1 MSKVEFIYGKGG
13 KKVLMARRYAET
25 LRKLGHGT
33 YADTSV
39 EAGYQTRMLTAG
51 SPVQTG
57 GEEPKASVDTPVHP
71 TDEEP
76 KASAAILEFAKEN
89 GVDIE
94 TVVGTGKDGR
104 IKKSDIEAVI
114 AAQDLA

>member
-1 MSKVEFIYGKGG
+1 MSKVEFIYGKSG

-33 YADTSV
+33 YADTAV

-51 SPVQTG
+51 APAQPS
-57 GEEPKASVDTPVHP
+57 
-71 TDEEP
+71 DEEP
-76 KASAAILEFAKEN
+76 KASAAIQEFAKEN

-104 IKKSDIEAVI
+104 IKKSDVEAVI
-114 AAQDLA
+114 DARDLI

>member
-1 MSKVEFIYGKGG
+1 MSKVEFVYGKGG

-33 YADTSV
+33 YADD
-39 EAGYQTRMLTAG
+39 GYSTRMLSAG
-51 SPVQTG
+51 APAKPQ
-57 GEEPKASVDTPVHP
+57 E
-71 TDEEP
+71 EEP

-94 TVVGTGKDGR
+94 KVAGTGKDGR
-104 IKKSDIEAVI
+104 IKKSDVEAFI
-114 AAQDLA
+114 DARDLT

>member
-25 LRKLGHGT
+25 LRKLGYGT
-33 YADTSV
+33 YADSV
-39 EAGYQTRMLTAG
+39 AETGYQTRMLTAG
-51 SPVQTG
+51 APV
-57 GEEPKASVDTPVHP
+57 PP

-76 KASAAILEFAKEN
+76 KVSAAILEFAKEN

>member
-25 LRKLGHGT
+25 LRKLGHGI

-39 EAGYQTRMLTAG
+39 EAGYRTRMLTAG
-51 SPVQTG
+51 SPVQTR
-57 GEEPKASVDTPVHP
+57 GEEPKASATVVPSLA
-71 TDEEP
+71 DEEP
-76 KASAAILEFAKEN
+76 KVSAAILEFAKEN